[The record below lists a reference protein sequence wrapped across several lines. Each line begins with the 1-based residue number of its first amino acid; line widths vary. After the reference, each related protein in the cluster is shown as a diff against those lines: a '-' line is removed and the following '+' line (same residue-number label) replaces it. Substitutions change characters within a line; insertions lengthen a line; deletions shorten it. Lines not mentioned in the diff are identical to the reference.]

1 MTRYDVYGVGSALV
15 DIEFKI
21 SIDHLQDLGLDKGV
35 MTLITEED
43 HHQLLDALDGQ
54 AVKRSCGGSA
64 ANTMIAMSQFGG
76 QAFYSC
82 KVATDEPGRFYQEDL
97 LSAGVDTNHHN
108 SETGVTGKCL
118 VFVTPPDADRTMA
131 TFLGISEGLSA
142 AELVPDA
149 IADATYLYIEG
160 YLVTGDHTKAT
171 AVKAREIAQGSG
183 RKVALSLS
191 DLNMVQFFRDGLLE
205 VIGDG
210 VDFLFANEV
219 EALKMAETED
229 LGQAIAHLQSLA
241 KQFAITLGPK
251 GSLIFDGQTVLEIP
265 AVKVDAVDTLGAG
278 DMYAGALLYGI
289 THGMDFAQAG
299 RLASLASAT
308 LVTRFGPRMPT
319 EATRELL
326 AAL

>member
-118 VFVTPPDADRTMA
+118 VFVTPPD
-131 TFLGISEGLSA
+131 
-142 AELVPDA
+142 
-149 IADATYLYIEG
+149 
-160 YLVTGDHTKAT
+160 
-171 AVKAREIAQGSG
+171 
-183 RKVALSLS
+183 
-191 DLNMVQFFRDGLLE
+191 
-205 VIGDG
+205 
-210 VDFLFANEV
+210 FLFANEV